1 MATPELFIGAVREA
15 HAVFTAHRTGEIE
28 VAEIAKRVHLPVT
41 TVTSWAKALR
51 LPVLNTQHFRPA
63 YRLNSITLAARPI
76 WPRA

>member
-63 YRLNSITLAARPI
+63 YRLNAITLAARPI

>member
-1 MATPELFIGAVREA
+1 MANPELFIGAVREA
-15 HAVFTAHRTGEIE
+15 HAVFTAHRTGEVE

-63 YRLNSITLAARPI
+63 YRLNAITLAARPI

>member
-41 TVTSWAKALR
+41 TVNSWAKALR

-63 YRLNSITLAARPI
+63 YRLNAITLAARPI